1 MKDCNCIL
9 SNTINICDKIST
21 TRHLQCLV
29 INDICIYD
37 YSIFDNV
44 WSLTVTVTVQSRG
57 EDSLVETES
66 GRGQSASSQ
75 TRDQA
80 TSLTHHIPHCTPPPD
95 SRDILGLG
103 LSKYVLLQYWFRY
116 LRSMLQNTHKLFN
129 NSFLI
134 LGQQPYKNP
143 RVVPIKTLMFICL
156 TAISIF

>member
-80 TSLTHHIPHCTPPPD
+80 TSLTYHIPHWTPPPD

-103 LSKYVLLQYWFRY
+103 SLKICLTSILISLSTFNVTKYSY
-116 LRSMLQNTHKLFN
+116 
-129 NSFLI
+129 SFLI
-134 LGQQPYKNP
+134 LGQQPHQNP
-143 RVVPIKTLMFICL
+143 RVVPLKNPYVYMSYCYFHILAL
-156 TAISIF
+156 

>member
-44 WSLTVTVTVQSRG
+44 WSLTVTVQSRG
-57 EDSLVETES
+57 EDSLVETEA
-66 GRGQSASSQ
+66 GRGQSASTQ

-80 TSLTHHIPHCTPPPD
+80 TSLTYHIP
-95 SRDILGLG
+95 
-103 LSKYVLLQYWFRY
+103 LQGY
-116 LRSMLQNTHKLFN
+116 TGTG
-129 NSFLI
+129 SF
-134 LGQQPYKNP
+134 K
-143 RVVPIKTLMFICL
+143 ICL
-156 TAISIF
+156 TSILISLSTFNVTKYP